1 MDVKEYLT
9 FDLMLQGHAGDYRA
23 LIIDSPAGQDKN
35 QFEMVFQPDQLTDLL
50 NRISMNDQT
59 AAKELG
65 QGLFDT
71 VYDARLQSLLNRSL
85 DEAERQAKGLRIRL
99 RLSETPELIN
109 LPWEYLYDPAFQRF
123 YALSADTP
131 IVRFLDLPDRVGSA
145 MVEPPLK
152 VLVMLSS
159 PSDYPP
165 LDVEAEWSR
174 LMKALAPLVEGGLLQ
189 VERMDQATL
198 PLLQQKLRQNNY
210 HIFHFIGHGTTDED
224 TQQGALLFETDNG
237 SGQLVDSRLLSTLL
251 YDEKTLRLVVLNA
264 CQGGQTWAKN
274 PFGGVAQGLVQQSI
288 PAVVA
293 MQFPVTD
300 QAAIAFSQGF
310 YGALADFSP
319 IDMAISEARK
329 AMFFAGNAVEWGTP
343 VLYLRASNAQI
354 FNPAK
359 SAAPAPTAVIAQT
372 KPEPEISNPK
382 PAGVG
387 LGDPTPT
394 GLGDPAP
401 KAPAK
406 AAFTPQ
412 GKWLLAYTMGTFE
425 ELTVEFTEDGQF
437 AGSLHYQRSSKWVD
451 EDVAG
456 KWSYDPAKKRLGLS
470 GKFVEYTDRY
480 SITPYIDRGDGDFFT
495 AKDHEG
501 IEFTLTRIT
510 KEFVPVGKW
519 LFEYDWDGPAELE
532 IEFLP
537 SGEFSA
543 VENYKKSKRW
553 FSVPIDGQ
561 WAYDGGKKRL
571 SLNGKYDNDNV
582 RYSITPYIVQWER
595 NQFIAKDHEGKEFFL
610 RRIG

>member
-1 MDVKEYLT
+1 MEAKEYLT
-9 FDLMLQGHAGDYRA
+9 FDLMLQGQAGDYRA

-35 QFEMVFQPDQLTDLL
+35 QFEMLFQPDQLTDLL
-50 NRISMNDQT
+50 NRISMNDQA

-99 RLSETPELIN
+99 RLSDTPELIN

-131 IVRFLDLPDRVGSA
+131 IVRFLDLPDRMGSVR
-145 MVEPPLK
+145 VEPPLK
-152 VLVMLSS
+152 VLVMLSA

-174 LMKALAPLVEGGLLQ
+174 LKKALEPMEGGGLLQ

-210 HIFHFIGHGTTDED
+210 HIFHFIGHGTIDD
-224 TQQGALLFETDNG
+224 ATQQGALLFEMDNG

-274 PFGGVAQGLVQQSI
+274 PFGGVAQGLVQQGI

-310 YGALADFSP
+310 YSALADLSP

-354 FNPAK
+354 FNPAQE
-359 SAAPAPTAVIAQT
+359 AAPAPTAVIVPAQT
-372 KPEPEISNPK
+372 QPETVKSVLKPV
-382 PAGVG
+382 GVG
-387 LGDPTPT
+387 LGDPAPT
-394 GLGDPAP
+394 ST
-401 KAPAK
+401 AK
-406 AAFTPQ
+406 GEFTPQ
-412 GKWLLAYTMGTFE
+412 GKWLFAYKMAGFE
-425 ELTVEFTEDGQF
+425 ELTVEFSEDGQF
-437 AGSLHYQRSSKWVD
+437 TGSLYYQRSNKWVD
-451 EDVAG
+451 EEVAG
-456 KWSYDPAKKRLGLS
+456 KWSYDPAKKRLSLS
-470 GKFVEYTDRY
+470 GKFVDYTDRY
-480 SITPYIDRGDGDFFT
+480 SITPYIDRGDGNFFT

-501 IEFTLTRIT
+501 VEFKLTRIT
-510 KEFVPVGKW
+510 KAFVPVGKW

-532 IEFLP
+532 IEFQP
-537 SGEFSA
+537 TGEFTA

-553 FSVPIDGQ
+553 VSEPIDGQ
-561 WAYDGGKKRL
+561 WAYDAAKKRL
-571 SLNGKYDNDNV
+571 SINGKYLNESI
-582 RYSITPYIVQWER
+582 RYSITPYILQWER

>member
-1 MDVKEYLT
+1 MEVKEYLT
-9 FDLMLQGHAGDYRA
+9 FDLLLQGHAGDYRA

-35 QFEMVFQPDQLTDLL
+35 QFEMLFQPDQLTDLL
-50 NRISMNDQT
+50 NRISMNDQA

-99 RLSETPELIN
+99 RLSDTPELIN

-123 YALSADTP
+123 YALSVDTP
-131 IVRFLDLPDRVGSA
+131 IVRFLDLPERVGSVL
-145 MVEPPLK
+145 VEPPLK

-159 PSDYPP
+159 PSDYPS
-165 LDVEAEWSR
+165 LDVEAEWNR
-174 LMKALAPLVEGGLLQ
+174 LRTALAPLEEGGLLQ

-198 PLLQQKLRQNNY
+198 PRLQQKMRQNNY

-224 TQQGALLFETDNG
+224 TQQGALLFETESG

-274 PFGGVAQGLVQQSI
+274 PFGGVAQGLVQQGI

-343 VLYLRASNAQI
+343 VLYLRATNAQI
-354 FNPAK
+354 FNPALG
-359 SAAPAPTAVIAQT
+359 AAPVPTTASAPEQT
-372 KPEPEISNPK
+372 KPEPAKSALK

-387 LGDPTPT
+387 LGN
-394 GLGDPAP
+394 PAP
-401 KAPAK
+401 TKGD
-406 AAFTPQ
+406 FTPQ
-412 GKWLLAYTMGTFE
+412 GKWLLAYTMETFE
-425 ELTVEFTEDGQF
+425 ELTVEFSEDGQF
-437 AGSLHYQRSSKWVD
+437 TGSLYYQRSSKWVD

-456 KWSYDPAKKRLGLS
+456 KWTYDPAKKRLALS
-470 GKFVEYTDRY
+470 GKFVDYTDRY
-480 SITPYIDRGDGDFFT
+480 VITPYIDRGDGNFFKG
-495 AKDHEG
+495 KDSKG
-501 IEFTLTRIT
+501 IEFSLTKIT
-510 KEFVPVGKW
+510 KEFLPVGKW
-519 LFEYDWDGPAELE
+519 MIKYFWDAPVEME
-532 IEFLP
+532 IEFQP
-537 SGEFSA
+537 DGEFTA

-553 FSVPIDGQ
+553 VSAPMVGQ
-561 WAYDGGKKRL
+561 WAYDAAKKRL
-571 SLNGKYDNDNV
+571 SVNMKYLNAPT
-582 RYSITPYIVQWER
+582 RYSITPYIQRWER
-595 NQFIAKDHEGKEFFL
+595 DQFVAKDHEGKEYFL

>member
-1 MDVKEYLT
+1 MEAKEYLT

-35 QFEMVFQPDQLTDLL
+35 QFEMLFQPDQLTDLL
-50 NRISMNDQT
+50 NRISMNDQA

-99 RLSETPELIN
+99 RLSDTPELIN

-131 IVRFLDLPDRVGSA
+131 IVRFLDLPDRVGSVL
-145 MVEPPLK
+145 VEPPLK

-165 LDVEAEWSR
+165 LDVEAEWNR
-174 LMKALAPLVEGGLLQ
+174 LKTALTPLEESGMLQ

-210 HIFHFIGHGTTDED
+210 HIFHFIGHGTIDED
-224 TQQGALLFETDNG
+224 TQQGALLFETDSG
-237 SGQLVDSRLLSTLL
+237 AGQLVDSRLLSTLL

-354 FNPAK
+354 FK
-359 SAAPAPTAVIAQT
+359 TSQEAAPAPTAAAAPALT
-372 KPEPEISNPK
+372 KPEPEQSTPK
-382 PAGVG
+382 PVEAGSPSPAHTA
-387 LGDPTPT
+387 PTKT
-394 GLGDPAP
+394 E
-401 KAPAK
+401 
-406 AAFTPQ
+406 FVPQ

-437 AGSLHYQRSSKWVD
+437 TGSLHYQRSSKWVD
-451 EDVAG
+451 EEVAG
-456 KWSYDPAKKRLGLS
+456 KWTYDPAKKRLALS
-470 GKFVEYTDRY
+470 GKFVDYSDRY
-480 SITPYIDRGDGDFFT
+480 SITPYIDRGDGNFFT

-501 IEFTLTRIT
+501 VEFTLTKVT

-537 SGEFSA
+537 DGAFNA

-553 FSVPIDGQ
+553 VSEPIDGQ
-561 WAYDGGKKRL
+561 WAYDAGKKRL
-571 SLNGKYDNDNV
+571 SLNGKYVNESI
-582 RYSITPYIVQWER
+582 RYSITPYILQWER
-595 NQFIAKDHEGKEFFL
+595 NQFTAKDHEGKEFFL